1 MSPVISRIARRYIT
15 AAATYTPIT
24 RDELEDWL
32 NRLSLYKRWKRA
44 ENKAGIYLLPLSDS
58 VAIKLS
64 STIGRK
70 DDVMGRGKA
79 SMNLALVSLIT
90 GYVLNK
96 KAMGQAYFTRTQNW
110 RSNWLKGIKNMTVAY
125 DKAHGF
131 YDALAVIED
140 RAKYQKDVVE
150 AIEAIPGWDQN
161 RMLADFHKRVDGG
174 GILTTK
180 QMAAVV
186 RAQSKKQKAPVV
198 DDKLLARMRQL
209 YSAVKRDNNQW
220 MVEFVTSVGQQLK
233 GGRQLSEKQQKTLD
247 KAFKQYRIR

>member
-1 MSPVISRIARRYIT
+1 MGTPTDRIAARYLQ

-32 NRLSLYKRWKRA
+32 DRLPMYKKWKRA

-58 VAIKLS
+58 VAVKLS

-70 DDVMGRGKA
+70 DDVMGRGQA

-110 RSNWLKGIKNMTVAY
+110 RSNWLKGIKNMKAAY

-131 YDALAVIED
+131 YDALAAIED
-140 RAKYQKDVVE
+140 RGKYQTDVLE
-150 AIEAIPGWDQN
+150 AIEKIPGWEQN

-174 GILTTK
+174 GILTVK
-180 QMAAVV
+180 QMAVLTK
-186 RAQSKKQKAPVV
+186 AQSQKPKAPAV
-198 DDKLLARMRQL
+198 DEKLLAQLRLL
-209 YSAVKRDNNQW
+209 YSAVKRDSNQW
-220 MVEFVTSVGQQLK
+220 MVDFVTSIGQQLK
-233 GGRQLSEKQQKTLD
+233 GGRQLSDKQQQILD
-247 KAFKQYRIR
+247 KAFKQYRVR